1 MQLETFNQLDPDRA
15 ARVLQACAHI
25 PNWIAEL
32 LQQRPY
38 PAKEQLYQAA
48 MTQAQAWSWPE
59 ISVALAQHPRIG
71 EKKAAAVLSEKEQ
84 HFSQREQAQ
93 VETDAVL
100 QLALYQGNLDY
111 EHKFGHIFLIRAA
124 GRSGQQILS
133 ELQRRL
139 LNTVEQEQ
147 VEVKQQ
153 LAEIAL
159 IRLKQE
165 IQ

>member
-1 MQLETFNQLDPDRA
+1 MQLETFNQLDSA
-15 ARVLQACAHI
+15 EAGRVLQACVHI
-25 PNWIAEL
+25 PAWGAEL
-32 LQQRPY
+32 VQQRPY
-38 PAKEQLYQAA
+38 LTKDQLYQVAVA
-48 MTQAQAWSWPE
+48 QAQTWSWSDIAE
-59 ISVALAQHPRIG
+59 ALAQHPRIG

-84 HFSQREQAQ
+84 QFSQREQAQ

-139 LNTVEQEQ
+139 LNTAEQEQ
-147 VEVKQQ
+147 AEVKQQ

>member
-1 MQLETFNQLDPDRA
+1 MQLETFNQLDSVEA
-15 ARVLQACAHI
+15 GRVLQACVQI
-25 PNWIAEL
+25 PTWGSEL
-32 LQQRPY
+32 VQQRPY
-38 PAKEQLYQAA
+38 LSIDQLYQIADA
-48 MTQAQAWSWPE
+48 QAQTWSWSDIAE
-59 ISVALAQHPRIG
+59 ALAQHPRIG
-71 EKKAAAVLSEKEQ
+71 EKKAASVLSEKEQ
-84 HFSQREQAQ
+84 QFSKREQAQ
-93 VETDAVL
+93 VETDAVV

-147 VEVKQQ
+147 AEVKQQ